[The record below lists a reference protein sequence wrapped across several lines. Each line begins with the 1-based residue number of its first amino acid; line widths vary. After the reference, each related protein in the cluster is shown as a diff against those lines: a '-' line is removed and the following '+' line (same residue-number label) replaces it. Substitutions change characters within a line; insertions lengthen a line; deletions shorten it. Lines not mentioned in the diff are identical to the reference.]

1 MFKSIVVAYD
11 GSAHARKALEAAS
24 TLAAAVKSRVG
35 IIFVIEAGRA
45 HLPENIREMGE
56 VEHIIEPMPKSVV
69 NLENA
74 PANMVNNLASSSAA
88 SQRAMMQYA
97 DYLLEQARKSANAV
111 GVSDI
116 EVKAALGDAAEEVA
130 EFASE
135 RDADLIVCG
144 SRGHG
149 GLKKLLLGS
158 TSHKIAQLAECSC
171 LTVK

>member
-24 TLAAAVKSRVG
+24 ALAAAEKAQVG
-35 IIFVIEAGRA
+35 IIFVIDTDRA
-45 HLPENIREMGE
+45 SLPANIREMGE
-56 VEHIIEPMPKSVV
+56 VEHIVDPMPNSVV
-69 NLENA
+69 DLENA
-74 PANMVNNLASSSAA
+74 PANLVNNLASSSAA
-88 SQRAMMQYA
+88 AQRAMAQYA
-97 DYLLEQARKSANAV
+97 DYLLEQACKSARAS
-111 GVSDI
+111 GVKDV
-116 EVKAALGDAAEEVA
+116 EAKTAMGDAAEEVV

-135 RDADLIVCG
+135 RNADLIVCG
-144 SRGHG
+144 SRGLG

>member
-24 TLAAAVKSRVG
+24 TLAAAEKARLG
-35 IIFVIEAGRA
+35 IIFVVDTSRA

-56 VEHIIEPMPKSVV
+56 VEHIVDPMPSSVV

-74 PANMVNNLASSSAA
+74 PANLVNNLASSSAA
-88 SQRAMMQYA
+88 AQRAMTQYA
-97 DYLLEQARKSANAV
+97 DFLLEQASKSASTG
-111 GVSDI
+111 GVKHV
-116 EVKAALGDAAEEVA
+116 EVKTAMGDTAEEVV

-135 RDADLIVCG
+135 RNADLIVCG
-144 SRGHG
+144 SRGLG